1 MTNSRYKL
9 LKELGK
15 GAYGIVFKAQCNF
28 TGKRVAIKFID
39 LSNVNEAYLRVICRE
54 VKINV
59 FLSSLKSNI
68 FTPRLVDIYFP
79 ADTVE
84 DDPKSVR
91 GIYLVFEYYRQTL
104 QKILCSPEYP
114 LMKK

>member
-1 MTNSRYKL
+1 M
-9 LKELGK
+9 
-15 GAYGIVFKAQCNF
+15 
-28 TGKRVAIKFID
+28 AIKYID
-39 LSNVNEAYLRVICRE
+39 LSQVNEAYLRVICRE

-79 ADTVE
+79 TEISE
-84 DDPKSVR
+84 DDPKSVK

>member
-1 MTNSRYKL
+1 MTNTRYKL

-15 GAYGIVFKAQCNF
+15 GAYGIVYKAQCNI

-59 FLSSLKSNI
+59 FLSSIKSNI
-68 FTPRLVDIYFP
+68 FTPRLLDIYFP
-79 ADTVE
+79 IETNE
-84 DDPKSVR
+84 EDPKTVK
-91 GIYLVFEYYRQTL
+91 GIYMVFEYFRQTL